1 MDYKLIMKWNKTLN
15 HLEQEVTGKK
25 WCASEKSE
33 MDAEHRQ
40 EGPCTGRTKE

>member
-15 HLEQEVTGKK
+15 HPEQEVTV

-33 MDAEHRQ
+33 LDAEHRQ
-40 EGPCTGRTKE
+40 EGPCTGRTEE